1 MMNGSCVSSLRMREM
16 PIHKNSMYEQDFD
29 ASGKSPLF
37 PQMIYVQNSVHL
49 AGAQKSLS
57 RLLAAPGIRQFSPR
71 LLTGQEGWL
80 TSFCTDNGIPW
91 HRLDFPSS
99 RSMAG
104 RMFGNRRFAVHAA
117 GLLGE
122 HLEPGRARIVH
133 ANDHPDSL
141 LGLALAESLGAAP
154 VLTLR
159 TPGMSQ
165 SDFEKYRC
173 GDHRHLIAVGMELYG
188 RVSKW
193 AGSVPVSLV
202 YNGVTPEEII
212 APVYPPPQTLDR
224 VVVLGSVEP
233 RKGWRDLV
241 DALGMIEDRLPEQPL
256 PEIHFL
262 GDCLGT
268 APHVSLGTERLRRFK
283 VRFLGVA
290 SDYRDRLREYPLAI
304 HPSRDESF
312 GMAAL
317 ECVAAG
323 VPLLGASTG
332 MIPEF
337 IPDDHF
343 RFAPQDVRR
352 LAEKLERLLQMT
364 PAQLTADF
372 GSETAVARIVSDFST
387 GGTVAKLA
395 EIYASVAWDK
405 AR

>member
-1 MMNGSCVSSLRMREM
+1 MGQKRIQKNITYQPDRGAYIREA
-16 PIHKNSMYEQDFD
+16 Y
-29 ASGKSPLF
+29 F
-37 PQMIYVQNSVHL
+37 PEVIFVQNSVHL

-57 RLLAAPGIRQFSPR
+57 RLLAAPGMRKFSPR

-80 TSFCTDNGIPW
+80 TSFCTDNAIPW
-91 HRLDFPSS
+91 HRVDFPSS

-104 RMFGNRRFAVHAA
+104 RMFGNRRFAANAA
-117 GLLGE
+117 RLLDP
-122 HLEPGRARIVH
+122 HLEPGRARIIH

-141 LGLALAESLGAAP
+141 LGLALAERLGGTP

-165 SDFEKYRC
+165 RDYAKYRC
-173 GDHRHLIAVGMELYG
+173 GDYSQLIAVGTDLCN
-188 RVSKW
+188 RVRKW

-212 APVYPPPQTLDR
+212 APVSPPPQRLER

-233 RKGWRDLV
+233 RKGWRDVV
-241 DALGMIEDRLPEQPL
+241 DALVMLEDRMPERPL

-262 GDCLGT
+262 GDCLGKIPED
-268 APHVSLGTERLRRFK
+268 ALGTERLRRFRI
-283 VRFLGVA
+283 RFLGVA
-290 SDYRDRLREYPLAI
+290 CDYRDRLREYPLAI

-332 MIPEF
+332 MIAEF
-337 IPDDHF
+337 IPEARF
-343 RFAPQDVRR
+343 RFAPQDVGGM
-352 LAEKLERLLQMT
+352 AERLERLLQMA
-364 PAQLTADF
+364 PDRLAAEF
-372 GSETAVARIVSDFST
+372 GFESAVARIVSDFST
-387 GGTVAKLA
+387 AGTVAKLA
-395 EIYASVAWDK
+395 GIYVSAAGD